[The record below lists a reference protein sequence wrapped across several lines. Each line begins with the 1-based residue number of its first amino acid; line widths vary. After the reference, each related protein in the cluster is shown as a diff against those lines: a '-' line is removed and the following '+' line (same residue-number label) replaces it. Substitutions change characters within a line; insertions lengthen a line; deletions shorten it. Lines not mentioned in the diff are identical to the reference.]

1 MTVKIK
7 IENVSKI
14 FGSKPKKVIPMIQ
27 NGASKEEILAKTGH
41 TVGVYNA
48 CMEIH
53 EGETFVIM
61 GLSGSGKSTLIRCLN
76 LLNQPTTG
84 AIYVDGENIVDY
96 NKTQLKLYRQKKV
109 AMVFQHFGLFSH
121 RTVLENIE
129 YGLEVRGTTKEERR
143 EIALKQLENVGL
155 KGYEHKFPDE
165 LSGGMRQ
172 RVGIARALANDPDIL
187 LMDEPFSAL
196 DPLIK
201 REMQLELL
209 DLQNR
214 LQKTIIFITHDVN
227 EAFRIGDRVAVMKDG
242 KVEQIGTPEE
252 ILDQPANPYIS
263 EFIRDIDRSQI
274 LQAEHIMV
282 KPFALVSLKDGLHV
296 AVRVMQEHGISS
308 AFVTNKKRQLQG
320 IITIDEAIQGI
331 KEHRALQ
338 DILSTDVKTIS
349 PTEYVKDIIPYVL
362 ELKYPLV
369 VTDEE
374 QIIQGIILRV
384 HVLASLI
391 NDNTEET
398 QPAQLSKLEEDP
410 LMEHASH

>member
-1 MTVKIK
+1 MTVKLK
-7 IENVSKI
+7 VENVSKI
-14 FGSKPKKVIPMIQ
+14 FGPRPKKVIPMIEK
-27 NGASKEEILAKTGH
+27 GVPKDEILAKTGH

-48 CMEIH
+48 SMEIM

-76 LLNQPTTG
+76 LLNKPTYG
-84 AIYVDGENIVDY
+84 AIYVDGENVVGY
-96 NKTQLKLYRQKKV
+96 NKNQLKYFRQKKI

-129 YGLEVRGTTKEERR
+129 YGLEIRAMSKTERR
-143 EIALKQLENVGL
+143 EIAQKHLETVGL
-155 KGYEHKFPDE
+155 KGYENQYPDE

-196 DPLIK
+196 DPLIR

-209 DLQNR
+209 DIQNK

-227 EAFRIGDRVAVMKDG
+227 EAFKIGDRVAVMKDG

-252 ILDQPANPYIS
+252 ILEKPASNYIS
-263 EFIRDIDRSQI
+263 EFIRDIDRSKI
-274 LQAEHIMV
+274 LQAEHIMS
-282 KPFALVSLKDGLHV
+282 KPYGLVSLKDGLNV
-296 AVRVMQEHGISS
+296 AIQVMRESGISS
-308 AFVTNKKRQLQG
+308 AFVTDRKRQLQG
-320 IITIDEAIQGI
+320 IVTVDQAIDGL
-331 KEHRALQ
+331 KEKKTLQ
-338 DILSTDVKTIS
+338 EVMSTEVKTVQ
-349 PTEYVKDIIPYVL
+349 PDEYVQDIIPYVL
-362 ELKYPLV
+362 DSKYPIV

-374 QIIQGIILRV
+374 QTIKGIILRV

-391 NDNTEET
+391 SESNNEQND
-398 QPAQLSKLEEDP
+398 AQKL
-410 LMEHASH
+410 

>member
-14 FGSKPKKVIPMIQ
+14 FGSKPKKVISMIE
-27 NGASKEEILAKTGH
+27 NGTSKEEILAKTGH

-48 CMEIH
+48 CMEIN

-76 LLNQPTTG
+76 LLNRPTTG
-84 AIYVDGENIVDY
+84 AIYVDGENIVAY
-96 NKTQLKLYRQKKV
+96 NKAQLKSYRQKKV

-121 RTVLENIE
+121 RTVLENVE
-129 YGLEVRGTTKEERR
+129 YGLEVRGTTKEERQ
-143 EIALKQLENVGL
+143 EIARKQLENVGL
-155 KGYEHKFPDE
+155 KGYENQFPDE

-227 EAFRIGDRVAVMKDG
+227 EAFRLGDRVAVMKDG
-242 KVEQIGTPEE
+242 KVEQIGSPEE
-252 ILDQPANPYIS
+252 ILDQPANEYIA

-274 LQAEHIMV
+274 LQAEHIMS
-282 KPFALVSLKDGLHV
+282 KPFGLVSLKDGLQV
-296 AVRVMQEHGISS
+296 AVRVMQENGISS

-320 IITIDEAIQGI
+320 MLTIDQAIQGI
-331 KEHRALQ
+331 KDHKALHEV
-338 DILSTDVKTIS
+338 ITTDVQTIRS
-349 PTEYVKDIIPYVL
+349 DEYVKDIIPYVL
-362 ELKYPLV
+362 ESKYPLV
-369 VTDEE
+369 VTDSA
-374 QIIQGIILRV
+374 QVIQGIILRV

-391 NDNTEET
+391 NDNTDEEH
-398 QPAQLSKLEEDP
+398 PPKLEEKGEGH
-410 LMEHASH
+410 LSINGV

>member
-14 FGSKPKKVIPMIQ
+14 FGSKPKKVISMIE
-27 NGASKEEILAKTGH
+27 NGTSKEEILAKTGH

-48 CMEIH
+48 CMEID

-76 LLNQPTTG
+76 LLNRPTTG
-84 AIYVDGENIVDY
+84 AIYVDGENIVAY
-96 NKTQLKLYRQKKV
+96 NKAQLKSYRQKKV

-121 RTVLENIE
+121 RTVLENVE
-129 YGLEVRGTTKEERR
+129 YGLEVRGTTKEERQ
-143 EIALKQLENVGL
+143 EIARRQLEIVGL
-155 KGYEHKFPDE
+155 KGYEHQYPDE

-196 DPLIK
+196 DPLNK

-227 EAFRIGDRVAVMKDG
+227 EAFRLGDRVAVMKDG
-242 KVEQIGTPEE
+242 KVEQIGSPEE
-252 ILDQPANPYIS
+252 ILDQPANDYIS
-263 EFIRDIDRSQI
+263 DFIRDIDRSQI
-274 LQAEHIMV
+274 LQAEHIMS
-282 KPFALVSLKDGLHV
+282 KPFGLVSLKDGLQV
-296 AVRVMQEHGISS
+296 AVRVMKENGISS

-320 IITIDEAIQGI
+320 MITIDQAIQGI
-331 KEHRALQ
+331 KDHKALHEV
-338 DILSTDVKTIS
+338 ITTDVKTIRS
-349 PTEYVKDIIPYVL
+349 DEYVKDIIPYVL
-362 ELKYPLV
+362 ESKYPLV
-369 VTDEE
+369 VTDSE
-374 QIIQGIILRV
+374 QVIQGIILRV

-391 NDNTEET
+391 NENSEEAE
-398 QPAQLSKLEEDP
+398 PLHLENAEDTYSVNG
-410 LMEHASH
+410 A

>member
-1 MTVKIK
+1 MTVKLK
-7 IENVSKI
+7 VENVSKI
-14 FGSKPKKVIPMIQ
+14 FGPRPKKVIPMIEK
-27 NGASKEEILAKTGH
+27 GVPKDEILAKTGH

-48 CMEIH
+48 SMEIM

-76 LLNQPTTG
+76 LLNKPTYG
-84 AIYVDGENIVDY
+84 AIYVDGENVVGY
-96 NKTQLKLYRQKKV
+96 NKNQLKYFRQKKI

-129 YGLEVRGTTKEERR
+129 YGLEIRGMSKTERR
-143 EIALKQLENVGL
+143 EIAQKHLETVGL
-155 KGYEHKFPDE
+155 KGYENQYPDE

-196 DPLIK
+196 DPLIR

-209 DLQNR
+209 DIQNK

-227 EAFRIGDRVAVMKDG
+227 EAFKIGDRVAVMKDG

-252 ILDQPANPYIS
+252 ILEKPASNYIS
-263 EFIRDIDRSQI
+263 EFIRDIDRSKI
-274 LQAEHIMV
+274 LQAEHIMS
-282 KPFALVSLKDGLHV
+282 KPYGLVSLKDGLNV
-296 AVRVMQEHGISS
+296 AIQVMRESGISS
-308 AFVTNKKRQLQG
+308 AFVTDRKRQLQG
-320 IITIDEAIQGI
+320 IVTVDQAIDGL
-331 KEHRALQ
+331 KEKNTLQ
-338 DILSTDVKTIS
+338 EVMSTEVKTVL
-349 PTEYVKDIIPYVL
+349 PDEYVQDIIPYVL
-362 ELKYPLV
+362 DSKYPIV

-374 QIIQGIILRV
+374 QTIKGIILRV

-391 NDNTEET
+391 SESNNEQND
-398 QPAQLSKLEEDP
+398 AQKL
-410 LMEHASH
+410 

>member
-1 MTVKIK
+1 MTIKLK

-14 FGSKPKKVIPMIQ
+14 FGPRPKKAIQ
-27 NGASKEEILAKTGH
+27 MVKNGVSKEEILAKTGH

-48 CMEIH
+48 SMEIM

-76 LLNQPTTG
+76 LLNRPTSG
-84 AIYVDGENIVDY
+84 AIYVDGENVVEY
-96 NKTQLKLYRQKKV
+96 NKNQLRYYRQKKI

-129 YGLEVRGTTKEERR
+129 YGLEIRGMSKTERLQ
-143 EIALKQLENVGL
+143 IAQKHLETVGL
-155 KGYEHKFPDE
+155 KGYENKYPDE

-196 DPLIK
+196 DPLIR

-209 DLQNR
+209 DIQNR

-227 EAFRIGDRVAVMKDG
+227 EAFKIGDRVAVMKDG

-252 ILDQPANPYIS
+252 ILDKPASNYIS
-263 EFIRDIDRSQI
+263 EFIRDIDRSKI
-274 LQAEHIMV
+274 LQAENIMM
-282 KPFALVSLKDGLHV
+282 KPFGLVSLKDGLQV
-296 AVRVMQEHGISS
+296 AAKVMNENGISS
-308 AFVTNKKRQLQG
+308 AFVADRKRQLQG
-320 IITIDEAIQGI
+320 IVTIDQAIDGI
-331 KEHRALQ
+331 KQKKTLQ
-338 DILSTDVKTIS
+338 EVMSTDVKTVR
-349 PTEYVKDIIPYVL
+349 PDEYVQDIIPLVL
-362 ELKYPLV
+362 ESKYPLV
-369 VTDEE
+369 VTDEDKT
-374 QIIQGIILRV
+374 IKGIILRV

-391 NDNTEET
+391 SDNVEE
-398 QPAQLSKLEEDP
+398 E
-410 LMEHASH
+410 